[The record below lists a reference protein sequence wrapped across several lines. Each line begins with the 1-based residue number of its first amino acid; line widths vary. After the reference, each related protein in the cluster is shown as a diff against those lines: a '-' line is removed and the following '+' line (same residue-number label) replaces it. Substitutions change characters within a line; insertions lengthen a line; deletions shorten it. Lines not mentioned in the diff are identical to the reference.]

1 MDQQSAE
8 ICAYWSL
15 INLLQYL
22 TENDL
27 FDIFA
32 YSDRDFNS
40 LFVSFRSAPA
50 VKQKKQRQ
58 KNLIKQSNDKPL

>member
-1 MDQQSAE
+1 MSSQQKR
-8 ICAYWSL
+8 AY
-15 INLLQYL
+15 NGQYL

-50 VKQKKQRQ
+50 IKQKK
-58 KNLIKQSNDKPL
+58 IEAEKPNQTI